1 MLRSIPI
8 NKKQHA
14 TSLAVLLVQIQD
26 RISNIKSIDPLNLA
40 AIGDANILALNILA
54 LLRLREYNTFLIE
67 QDIIKKEDVEALLN
81 KFATFQTEI
90 VELTKQEIVNIY
102 DKAQEQAEEALSKRL
117 LSNYKPDEK
126 IH

>member
-102 DKAQEQAEEALSKRL
+102 DKAQEQAEEALSERL